1 MNGYSIIFAALIIVV
16 LAAIAGG
23 LSFGLIRGASML
35 THHPARRRHLRH

>member
-1 MNGYSIIFAALIIVV
+1 MNGYSIIFTAVFIIV

-35 THHPARRRHLRH
+35 AHHPVRRRHHRS